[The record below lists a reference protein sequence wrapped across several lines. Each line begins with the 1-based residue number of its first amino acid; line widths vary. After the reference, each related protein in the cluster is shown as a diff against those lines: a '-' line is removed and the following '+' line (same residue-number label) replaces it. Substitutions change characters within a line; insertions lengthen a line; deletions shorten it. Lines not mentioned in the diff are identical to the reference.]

1 MDDFP
6 IIDPHHHL
14 YDLENHRYPW
24 LQDGVKPTVVG
35 DYSSICRSYLLEHFL
50 ADCKN
55 QKFVKSVHVD
65 VGFDPNN
72 PVGETE
78 WLQSL
83 ANECGYPHGIV
94 GYANLA
100 MPNVRNVLERH
111 LAFPNF
117 RGIRQSQ
124 LRRSGEDLSRSS
136 RRKPRKRLAA
146 RLFVAARPRS
156 ILRSP
161 DLLSPQM
168 EEAHELHRHFRRYAD
183 HPGPHRHAG
192 RQARATSSLEDR
204 ACSAWL
210 GLPTLLAKSQG
221 LEWAIRH
228 EPSVQSSHT
237 CSPLL
242 RPLGV
247 DRCVFTSNFPVDKL
261 FSSYDAII
269 DAFKKITI
277 EFSRRAPVLP
287 MTTQAFWAVIGSAG
301 LRTVSD

>member
-24 LQDGVKPTVVG
+24 LQDGVKPTVFG

-55 QKFVKSVHVD
+55 QKVVKSVHVD

-117 RGIRQSQ
+117 RGIRQSLNYHPDPVKTYLDRPGVSRESDWRRGFSL
-124 LRRSGEDLSRSS
+124 LRDLGLS
-136 RRKPRKRLAA
+136 
-146 RLFVAARPRS
+146 F
-156 ILRSP
+156 
-161 DLLSPQM
+161 DLQIYYPQM
-168 EEAHELHRHFRRYAD
+168 EEAHELAQAFPDTQIILDHTGMQVDGPGHFQAWKTGMLRL
-183 HPGPHRHAG
+183 
-192 RQARATSSLEDR
+192 ARAPNV
-204 ACSAWL
+204 ACKISGL
-210 GLPTLLAKSQG
+210 GMGDWTWTVDTIRPYVLT
-221 LEWAIRH
+221 AI
-228 EPSVQSSHT
+228 EAF
-237 CSPLL
+237 
-242 RPLGV
+242 GV
-247 DRCVFTSNFPVDKL
+247 DRCMFASNFPVDKL

-277 EFSRRAPVLP
+277 EFSLAERRCLFHDNAERLYR
-287 MTTQAFWAVIGSAG
+287 
-301 LRTVSD
+301 L